1 MKLYKLFMI
10 LSTIFSPYSLLYA
23 FLPVFFFLFVC
34 ALSFLSRYPHLIPV
48 LQAHLVHIDC
58 QIFPLLSRFIHNS
71 TTPIKNTVSYFKKEF
86 ILERQRKKDEK
97 QCGFLLIFSAFSYIM
112 I

>member
-1 MKLYKLFMI
+1 MI

-23 FLPVFFFLFVC
+23 FLPVFFFFLF
-34 ALSFLSRYPHLIPV
+34 ALFLFF
-48 LQAHLVHIDC
+48 LVIHILSPFYKHILSISIR

>member
-23 FLPVFFFLFVC
+23 FLPVFFFFLF
-34 ALSFLSRYPHLIPV
+34 ALFLFF
-48 LQAHLVHIDC
+48 LVIHILSPFYKHILSISIR

-71 TTPIKNTVSYFKKEF
+71 TTPIKNTVSYFKKNLF
-86 ILERQRKKDEK
+86 LKDNIKKMK
-97 QCGFLLIFSAFSYIM
+97 SNAVFY
-112 I
+112 